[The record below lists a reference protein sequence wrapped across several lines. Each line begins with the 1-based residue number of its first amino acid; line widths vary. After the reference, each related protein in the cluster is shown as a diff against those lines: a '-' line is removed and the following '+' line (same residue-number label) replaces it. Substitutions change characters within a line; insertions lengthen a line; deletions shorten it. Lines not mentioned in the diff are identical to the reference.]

1 MNNNTPSG
9 AISLDEL
16 NSMPGMEMPAG
27 PSPLDDIAADP
38 SLNSTTPTAQT
49 TPVMPTTPTMPATD
63 PMTVGMPTAPVQE
76 SEPIVVPTE
85 AEATE
90 ASPNIAGGGAID
102 LSELAKMTDAA
113 FDTMATANT
122 DVPTDEN
129 VDGANPS
136 AETQHTLTEEE
147 IAANEAQARAA
158 SEASL
163 AEASTSMQNM
173 HQNIMADVKPK
184 EREEVAQASIASK
197 SRRRV
202 KISKKAIIIAI
213 IVIILLAGGGALAYF
228 IVSGAFHTKVHTF
241 GNWTVKI
248 DESAYNVEDSD
259 ALKLTAK
266 DGSYYINY
274 SDIGELDHTG
284 LLKDSSGMKSMF
296 AEDGYKIES
305 SKEEIN
311 GVVACAVYKLID
323 RNQKNNIVYTAY
335 CNIGENM
342 ISITA
347 GANSTDEGAARSG
360 FDKSIDIIRN
370 AN

>member
-1 MNNNTPSG
+1 
-9 AISLDEL
+9 
-16 NSMPGMEMPAG
+16 MEMPAG

-202 KISKKAIIIAI
+202 KISKKAIIITI

-228 IVSGAFHTKVHTF
+228 IVSGAFHT
-241 GNWTVKI
+241 
-248 DESAYNVEDSD
+248 
-259 ALKLTAK
+259 LCAK
-266 DGSYYINY
+266 FKKPAD
-274 SDIGELDHTG
+274 
-284 LLKDSSGMKSMF
+284 
-296 AEDGYKIES
+296 
-305 SKEEIN
+305 
-311 GVVACAVYKLID
+311 
-323 RNQKNNIVYTAY
+323 
-335 CNIGENM
+335 
-342 ISITA
+342 
-347 GANSTDEGAARSG
+347 
-360 FDKSIDIIRN
+360 
-370 AN
+370 